1 MRPFL
6 TATWRYLAMLNYE
19 VDPEVLKPLVPRGTE
34 LDTWQGKTF
43 ASMVGF
49 RFLDTKVKGLVVP
62 FHQNFDEVNLRYY
75 VRFRGP
81 EGWRRG
87 VAFVRELVPRRAIAT
102 VARVVYNEPYLALP
116 MRHSVRMD
124 DAEKGAPGQVE
135 YAWKFGGRWH
145 SLSARTRGAPASSTE
160 GSQEEFITEH
170 YWGYTPQRDGGCAE
184 YRVEHP
190 RWSVWQVDDIGFD
203 CDVAGL
209 YGERF
214 APFLRGTPAS
224 AFVADGSTVS
234 VYPGTRLVLD
244 GRAPTTPDVSSAA

>member
-19 VDPEVLKPLVPRGTE
+19 VDAEVLKPLVPRGTE
-34 LDTWQGKTF
+34 LDTWRGRSF

-49 RFLDTKVKGLVVP
+49 RFLDTRVKGFAVP
-62 FHQNFDEVNLRYY
+62 FHQNFDEVNLRFY
-75 VRFRGP
+75 VRYRGP

-87 VAFVRELVPRRAIAT
+87 VAFVRELVPRWAIAT

-116 MRHSVRMD
+116 MRHTVRMEG
-124 DAEKGAPGQVE
+124 AERGAPGQVE

-145 SLSARTRGAPASSTE
+145 SLAARTRGTPVASVE

-190 RWSVWQVDDIGFD
+190 RWAVWHVDETAFD
-203 CDVAGL
+203 CDVASL
-209 YGERF
+209 YGDRF
-214 APFLRGTPAS
+214 AAFLRGTPAS
-224 AFVADGSTVS
+224 AFVADGSTVA
-234 VYPGTRLVLD
+234 VHPGARLAL
-244 GRAPTTPDVSSAA
+244 GEHTASPPTVTSAA